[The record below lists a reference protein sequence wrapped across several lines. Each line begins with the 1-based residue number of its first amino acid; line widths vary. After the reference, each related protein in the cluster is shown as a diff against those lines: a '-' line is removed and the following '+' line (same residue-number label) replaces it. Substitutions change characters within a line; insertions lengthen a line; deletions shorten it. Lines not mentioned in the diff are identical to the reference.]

1 MQYLIC
7 EFRSQ
12 IVPMKSRGFPI
23 KIFTYLKLECYNHL
37 GA

>member
-12 IVPMKSRGFPI
+12 IAPMKSRGFPR
-23 KIFTYLKLECYNHL
+23 KIFTYLKLECSNPF